1 MAKKITK
8 NKDEKDLKKGK
19 PEESE
24 EEAPKDVGTLS
35 DGVLDAFEEAPP
47 AVDPLLEDEAVIPEE
62 DEEEEEGIDSGDF
75 KIPND
80 W

>member
-8 NKDEKDLKKGK
+8 NKDEKDTKKGK
-19 PEESE
+19 PEETE
-24 EEAPKDVGTLS
+24 EEAPKDGGALS
-35 DGVLDAFEEAPP
+35 DGVLDAFEEAVP
-47 AVDPLLEDEAVIPEE
+47 AVDPLLEDDEAIIP
-62 DEEEEEGIDSGDF
+62 EEEEEDDIDSGDF